1 MQFFTRAVAIAA
13 AVTPF
18 FACAAPVSARQAA
31 DEIIPG
37 KYIVQLKPDA
47 DVASI
52 AAHHNVVR
60 GIHARNLA
68 RRDNAAAEEE
78 AGVERE
84 FEFGDFKG
92 YSGAFDAATVEE
104 LKTLPEVLDVV
115 ADYIM
120 TTNALVTQ
128 SNAPWGLGSI
138 SSRTRG
144 ATSHI
149 YDNTAGRGTF
159 SYVVDTGIRITHQ
172 DFGGRAQFG
181 FNSVGGDNNDNQG
194 HGTHVAGTVGGTTY
208 GVAKQT
214 TLIAVKVFE
223 GISGTASAVIAGFDW
238 AVNDIVS
245 KGRQNSAVINMSLGG
260 PGSTVWDRAITAA
273 WNRGVLAVVASGNE
287 NQLASNRSPARSP
300 EVICV
305 GNVQSNDA
313 RRGGTGG
320 SNFGP
325 AVDIFAAGTGVVS
338 AYFNSDTD
346 VATLTGTSM
355 ASPHVA
361 GLVSYLR
368 GLEGL
373 SSAAAIKA
381 RVLEL
386 ATPNRV
392 TDAQGS
398 ANLLAYN
405 GNGR

>member
-1 MQFFTRAVAIAA
+1 
-13 AVTPF
+13 
-18 FACAAPVSARQAA
+18 
-31 DEIIPG
+31 
-37 KYIVQLKPDA
+37 
-47 DVASI
+47 
-52 AAHHNVVR
+52 
-60 GIHARNLA
+60 
-68 RRDNAAAEEE
+68 
-78 AGVERE
+78 
-84 FEFGDFKG
+84 
-92 YSGAFDAATVEE
+92 
-104 LKTLPEVLDVV
+104 
-115 ADYIM
+115 M
-120 TTNALVTQ
+120 TANALVTQ
-128 SNAPWGLGSI
+128 NNAPWGLGSI

-144 ATSHI
+144 ASSYI
-149 YDNTAGRGTF
+149 YDNNGGRGTF
-159 SYVVDTGIRITHQ
+159 SYVVDTGIRTTHE
-172 DFGGRAQFG
+172 DFGGRAEFG
-181 FNSVGGDNNDNQG
+181 FNAVGGNDNDNQG
-194 HGTHVAGTVGGTTY
+194 HGTHVAGTIGGTTY

-223 GISGTASAVIAGFDW
+223 GIQGSASDVIAGFDW
-238 AVNDIVS
+238 AVNDIVE
-245 KGRQNSAVINMSLGG
+245 KGRENSAVINMSLGG
-260 PGSTVWDRAITAA
+260 PGSPVWDRAITAA

-313 RRGGTGG
+313 RRGGSTG
-320 SNFGP
+320 SNYGP
-325 AVDIFAAGTGVVS
+325 AVDIFAAGTGILSTYYTSDS
-338 AYFNSDTD
+338 AT
-346 VATLTGTSM
+346 ATLTGTSM

-373 SSAAAIKA
+373 SSAADIKA

>member
-1 MQFFTRAVAIAA
+1 M
-13 AVTPF
+13 
-18 FACAAPVSARQAA
+18 
-31 DEIIPG
+31 
-37 KYIVQLKPDA
+37 
-47 DVASI
+47 
-52 AAHHNVVR
+52 
-60 GIHARNLA
+60 
-68 RRDNAAAEEE
+68 
-78 AGVERE
+78 
-84 FEFGDFKG
+84 
-92 YSGAFDAATVEE
+92 
-104 LKTLPEVLDVV
+104 EVI

-128 SNAPWGLGSI
+128 NNAPWGLGSI

-144 ATSHI
+144 ASSYI
-149 YDNTAGRGTF
+149 YDNTGGRGTF
-159 SYVVDTGIRITHQ
+159 SYIVDTGIRTTHQ

-181 FNSVGGDNNDNQG
+181 TNTVGGDNNDNQG

-223 GISGTASAVIAGFDW
+223 GSTGSASAVIAGFDW

-260 PGSTVWDRAITAA
+260 PGSTVWDQAITAA
-273 WNRGVLAVVASGNE
+273 WNRGVLAVVAAGNE

-313 RRGGTGG
+313 RRSGTTG
-320 SNFGP
+320 SNYGP
-325 AVDIFAAGTGVVS
+325 AVDIFAAGTGVIS
-338 AYFNSDTD
+338 TYFRSDTD
-346 VATLTGTSM
+346 TASLTGTSM

-368 GLEGL
+368 GLEGF
-373 SSAAAIKA
+373 SSAAAIKQ
-381 RVLEL
+381 RVYDL

-398 ANLLAYN
+398 MNLLAYN